1 MDDTLVCNRK
11 GTKDKIFTEMNNF
24 HKDLKFTECEMINN
38 QLTFLDLNLYFDENK
53 TLQSKLYRKCDQV
66 VLNNFRQAIMPKS
79 QKISTLV
86 GEIHRTNH
94 CSSTKNELDSSLKE
108 LELIFL
114 RNEYPKSLITK
125 KYVKLDHEILNLK
138 PINKKK
144 QTKFV
149 KTDIVALT

>member
-1 MDDTLVCNRK
+1 
-11 GTKDKIFTEMNNF
+11 
-24 HKDLKFTECEMINN
+24 MIG
-38 QLTFLDLNLYFDENK
+38 
-53 TLQSKLYRKCDQV
+53 QV

-125 KYVKLDHEILNLK
+125 KIREVRSRNFK
-138 PINKKK
+138 PKADK
-144 QTKFV
+144 QEKAD
-149 KTDIVALT
+149 KIR